1 MRDVGLGRALV
12 PRFPGVTSAMGCVIA
27 DMRHDFVQTVNAPL
41 ETADTEALAAL
52 MAQHHT
58 AGLRMLDAARSRFA
72 ARTLTVE
79 LDMAYA
85 GQTHTVAVPLPV
97 RLEGGSVVAPTR
109 EGIAEAFDAAYRTA
123 FGRLLEGGSR
133 RIVNLRSA
141 VTGQRPKFDL
151 LALAP
156 PEGGSEEGSRVAA
169 RPVHFRDAWLET
181 PVYDRLSLPVGA
193 RIAGPAILAQPDT
206 TILIEPGHAGA
217 IDRFGNVLIAAE
229 TP

>member
-1 MRDVGLGRALV
+1 
-12 PRFPGVTSAMGCVIA
+12 
-27 DMRHDFVQTVNAPL
+27 
-41 ETADTEALAAL
+41 
-52 MAQHHT
+52 
-58 AGLRMLDAARSRFA
+58 
-72 ARTLTVE
+72 
-79 LDMAYA
+79 MAYV

-97 RLEGGSVVAPTR
+97 RLEGGCVVPPTR

-123 FGRLLEGGSR
+123 FGRLLESGSR

-156 PEGGSEEGSRVAA
+156 PEGGSVEGSRVAA